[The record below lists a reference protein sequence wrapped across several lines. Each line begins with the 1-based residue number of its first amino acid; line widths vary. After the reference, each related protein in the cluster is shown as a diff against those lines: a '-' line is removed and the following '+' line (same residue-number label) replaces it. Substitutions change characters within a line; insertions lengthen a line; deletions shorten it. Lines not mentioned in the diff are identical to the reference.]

1 VFGPGGGFDLAA
13 SNNTAVNNAFASGGT
28 LNSIKAQVPSF
39 SGPNYYTVV
48 PNFKNPRYAEW
59 NLEVQQA
66 FGDKTVAT
74 LGYVGNHGSDLAVQQ
89 NGINAYCVV
98 CPFATLPTTAP
109 DPRFGRV
116 RELTNQGISNYNG
129 LTATLTRRL
138 SKGFQ
143 GSITYTWSHA
153 LDDISNAGF
162 DQYSGNTAGE
172 AFLYQV
178 DPKNL
183 RLYNYGNAD
192 YDFRQNL
199 SASYI
204 YEMPSM
210 FRGNR
215 LLNVMLGGWATSGV
229 IYKRTGQP
237 YSVVDTNL
245 TGGLIRNDSAGL
257 LMPFFLGGSIPN
269 CKVDIACLNSGQFSE
284 NPPANDNFG
293 SFGNTT
299 RNQFRGPGY
308 FDMDMTIKKNFRITE
323 SGLMFSMGAN
333 AYNVLNHPRFA
344 NPDNNLS
351 DGSAFGHIQSAV
363 TPASSP
369 YGNFQG
375 SAVSG
380 RVLQLELEVKF

>member
-1 VFGPGGGFDLAA
+1 M
-13 SNNTAVNNAFASGGT
+13 
-28 LNSIKAQVPSF
+28 
-39 SGPNYYTVV
+39 
-48 PNFKNPRYAEW
+48 
-59 NLEVQQA
+59 
-66 FGDKTVAT
+66 
-74 LGYVGNHGSDLAVQQ
+74 
-89 NGINAYCVV
+89 
-98 CPFATLPTTAP
+98 
-109 DPRFGRV
+109 
-116 RELTNQGISNYNG
+116 
-129 LTATLTRRL
+129 TATLTRRL
-138 SKGFQ
+138 TKGLQ
-143 GSITYTWSHA
+143 GSINYTWSHA

-162 DQYSGNTAGE
+162 DQYSFNTAGE

-183 RLYNYGNAD
+183 RRYNYGNAD

-210 FRGNR
+210 FKGNR
-215 LLNVMLGGWATSGV
+215 LLNSVVGGWVTSGV
-229 IYKRTGQP
+229 IYKRSGQP
-237 YSVVDTNL
+237 YSVVDTGL
-245 TGGLIRNDSAGL
+245 TSHTTGNNSANIV
-257 LMPFFLGGSIPN
+257 MPFFLGGSIPS
-269 CKVDIACLNSGQFSE
+269 CKVDITCLNSAQFSE
-284 NPPANDNFG
+284 NPPALDNFG
-293 SFGNTT
+293 AFGNTT

-323 SGLMFSMGAN
+323 SGLTFSMGAN

-344 NPDNNLS
+344 NPDNNLA
-351 DGSAFGHIQSAV
+351 DGSAFGHIQSTV